1 MPDKNSGSGT
11 ARSEL
16 LRNPLTTALAT
27 LSSAVQTR
35 LKLFATEL
43 EEEIERLKHMM
54 LLALILF
61 FCGTLG
67 IILLTV
73 FIAAIFWQ
81 AGWVYALGALAL
93 IYLGVG
99 VTAALLLRKKNLAR
113 PRLFS
118 ATLSELAKD
127 RDRLRSWSR
136 D

>member
-1 MPDKNSGSGT
+1 MT
-11 ARSEL
+11 
-16 LRNPLTTALAT
+16 LAT
-27 LSSAVQTR
+27 LSSAVHTR
-35 LKLFATEL
+35 LNLFATEL
-43 EEEIERLKHMM
+43 EEELERLKQMM

-61 FCGTLG
+61 FCGTFG

-73 FIAAIFWQ
+73 FAVAIFWQ

-93 IYLGVG
+93 VYLGAG
-99 VTAALLLRKKNLAR
+99 FAAALLLRKKNLAR
-113 PRLFS
+113 HTFFA